1 MIDIDCGGCKGLGS
15 HARRCP
21 QRPGYNR
28 WDIIADEAV
37 ALGDRI
43 GSNDPGAANH
53 CYYAA
58 NRLREKAQRQ
68 REGTGT

>member
-28 WDIIADEAV
+28 WDIVADEAER
-37 ALGDRI
+37 LGDHI
-43 GSNDPGAANH
+43 GSNEPGAAN
-53 CYYAA
+53 CCYAA
-58 NRLREKAQRQ
+58 AGLLREKAQRQ
-68 REGTGT
+68 REGRDT